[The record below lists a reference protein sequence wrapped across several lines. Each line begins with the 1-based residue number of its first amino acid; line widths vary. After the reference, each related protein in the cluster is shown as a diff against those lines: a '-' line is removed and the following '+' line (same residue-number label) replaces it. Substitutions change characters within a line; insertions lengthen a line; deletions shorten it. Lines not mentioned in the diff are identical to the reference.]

1 MELNYLGILAA
12 AIAAWVAGSI
22 WYGVLSKP
30 WIAALGWT
38 QADVTGPDGK
48 RRMPIVPMITS
59 FIAELIM
66 ATGLAGLMEHLGGL
80 QLEIGV
86 VTGAACWLA
95 FVITT
100 QAVNNGFQK
109 RSVALTIIDG
119 GHWLVVLVLEG
130 AVLGFMGP

>member
-1 MELNYLGILAA
+1 MHLNYLGVLAA

-48 RRMPIVPMITS
+48 RRMPVAPMIIS
-59 FIAELIM
+59 FVAEIIM
-66 ATGLAGLMEHLGGL
+66 AVGLAYLMVMLGWAS
-80 QLEIGV
+80 IGG
-86 VTGAACWLA
+86 GALVGAGCWLA

-109 RSVALTIIDG
+109 RTAALTVIDG

-130 AVLGFMGP
+130 IVLGLMGP